1 MDKIVEKFNL
11 LDYINPV
18 IAGAVLIAGI
28 KYLDIHCIWAL
39 FGETVWFDNI
49 VIQTIILLI
58 GFYLVGIVIQTVS
71 DILCS
76 FLGYTDAMTR
86 SCLKDPANYP
96 GAGRHHLG
104 FLKAFQ
110 VVDVIGNRL
119 KREAYRNSADRFLKR
134 NGKQDEFT
142 DEECQFFFAHC
153 TYYIQI
159 RGLDGKPERMRDLRG
174 FHKVLFTA
182 FLLLTLASAI
192 DCIYSGMSQSHYI
205 CFFASL
211 LLSLIFLALYKR
223 NEEYRFRMI
232 MALYFEAES
241 KELTE

>member
-18 IAGAVLIAGI
+18 IAGVVFIAGM
-28 KYLDIHCIWAL
+28 KYLDIHYIWAV

-58 GFYLVGIVIQTVS
+58 GFYLVGIVI
-71 DILCS
+71 
-76 FLGYTDAMTR
+76 R
-86 SCLKDPANYP
+86 
-96 GAGRHHLG
+96 
-104 FLKAFQ
+104 
-110 VVDVIGNRL
+110 
-119 KREAYRNSADRFLKR
+119 
-134 NGKQDEFT
+134 
-142 DEECQFFFAHC
+142 
-153 TYYIQI
+153 I
-159 RGLDGKPERMRDLRG
+159 RGLDGKPERMRALRG

-182 FLLLTLASAI
+182 FLLLTLASAA
-192 DCIYSGMSQSHYI
+192 DCIYSGVSQNHYI

-232 MALYFEAES
+232 MALYFEAENQ
-241 KELTE
+241 ELANKSGAAASECTAGGRR

>member
-1 MDKIVEKFNL
+1 MKRKC
-11 LDYINPV
+11 
-18 IAGAVLIAGI
+18 LI
-28 KYLDIHCIWAL
+28 L
-39 FGETVWFDNI
+39 I
-49 VIQTIILLI
+49 VIFVGLLFC
-58 GFYLVGIVIQTVS
+58 GHVYAEEKSPF
-71 DILCS
+71 
-76 FLGYTDAMTR
+76 
-86 SCLKDPANYP
+86 
-96 GAGRHHLG
+96 
-104 FLKAFQ
+104 
-110 VVDVIGNRL
+110 
-119 KREAYRNSADRFLKR
+119 
-134 NGKQDEFT
+134 EFT